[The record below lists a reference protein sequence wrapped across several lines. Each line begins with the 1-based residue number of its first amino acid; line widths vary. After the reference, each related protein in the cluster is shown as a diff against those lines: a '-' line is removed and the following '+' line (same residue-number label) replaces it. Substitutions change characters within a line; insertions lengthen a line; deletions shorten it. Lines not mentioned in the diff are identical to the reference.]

1 MKQIPLKAV
10 LRNIYIK
17 PSVEAAV
24 VLELVLHTIP
34 ILTKQNQH
42 ISDKV
47 LKGYNSLT
55 LRLLIKIPLF
65 HVVFP

>member
-34 ILTKQNQH
+34 ILKKQNQH
-42 ISDKV
+42 ISD
-47 LKGYNSLT
+47 
-55 LRLLIKIPLF
+55 
-65 HVVFP
+65 